1 MIKPIYVDQKE
12 QEHDRV
18 IVQERMS
25 LTDRVLQTLG
35 NIDKLNIVKQGYSL
49 SSTKQTLAQLQLNK
63 DDANSRSPY
72 EQSPDRLSPDTT
84 PKQKDK
90 SV

>member
-49 SSTKQTLAQLQLNK
+49 SSSK
-63 DDANSRSPY
+63 
-72 EQSPDRLSPDTT
+72 
-84 PKQKDK
+84 
-90 SV
+90 